1 MPTLTI
7 SAEAAA
13 ALRAISCYPTSRFK
27 VKMTPKGDGT
37 YYWEPNDENLEYIHD
52 HLYWGFDGTI
62 SNLIVY
68 LCMMEMEL
76 IMDEHC
82 VVDDPRILAPHYK
95 VHERLEELNRKPVR
109 RSGNQESQLVDSP
122 VDPALP
128 DLNTTERALAEL
140 ETVLERREYRG
151 GVPCGAV

>member
-27 VKMTPKGDGT
+27 VVKMTSNGDGT
-37 YYWEPNDENLEYIHD
+37 HAWEPSDENLEYIHD
-52 HLYWGFDGTI
+52 HLYWGFDGTL

-68 LCMMEMEL
+68 LCMMEME
-76 IMDEHC
+76 IIIDEDC

-95 VHERLEELNRKPVR
+95 VRARMEELNRKPVR
-109 RSGNQESQLVDSP
+109 RAQESQLVDSP

-140 ETVLERREYRG
+140 ETVLR
-151 GVPCGAV
+151 AT

>member
-7 SAEAAA
+7 SAKAAG

-27 VKMTPKGDGT
+27 EVKMTPNGDGT
-37 YYWEPNDENLEYIHD
+37 YAWEPSDENLEYIHD
-52 HLYWGFDGTI
+52 HLSWGFDGTL
-62 SNLIVY
+62 SELVVY
-68 LCMMEMEL
+68 LCMMEME
-76 IMDEHC
+76 IIIDEDC

-95 VHERLEELNRKPVR
+95 VRARLEELWMKPVRRTGCR

-128 DLNTTERALAEL
+128 DLNTTERALVEL
-140 ETVLERREYRG
+140 ETVLR
-151 GVPCGAV
+151 AT